1 MRKIKEILRLKFELG
16 LKNREIARSCL
27 IPHTTVANY
36 LRRACDAGLT
46 WPLPPDLDEGT
57 LERQLFA
64 DDPWA
69 RTRETRLPDFASI
82 HEEFRRHRHVTLQLL
97 WEEYKESQ
105 SDGYQYSRF
114 CELYNRWVQKL
125 DLVLRQDH
133 RVGEKMFVDHA
144 GPTVPIVDRETG
156 QVHEAAIFVAV
167 LGASNYTYA
176 EATWNRNLASWIGSH
191 IRTLEFFQ
199 GVPAVT
205 VPDNWKTAVKDP
217 CYYEPDLNPTYRDF
231 AQHYGTV
238 IIPARVRKP
247 RDKAKVEAGVLIVER
262 WILAALRKHTFHTLA
277 ELNLAIREL
286 LVKLNQRKF
295 RKLDTTR
302 EKLFE
307 ELERPALKPL
317 PPEPFTF
324 AEWKKA
330 RVNIDYHVE
339 IERHYYSVPY
349 QLVHQEVEAR
359 IAAATVEIFLK
370 GRRIV
375 THTRS
380 FVPGKHTTLPE
391 HRPKKHQ
398 NLEWTASRMIER
410 GLVIGTSTAAALERI
425 MESRKHPE
433 LGYRSCLGVLRL
445 GERYGRE
452 RLETACR
459 RAVALNACS
468 YRRIKSMLETGLDRQ
483 PLEPVATPA
492 AHTDVHAN
500 VRGAGYYRNQL
511 PPPSPATGP
520 GADEEPGRL
529 RLGSPAPQRHD
540 HRAFRGR

>member
-36 LRRACDAGLT
+36 LRRARDAGLT

-105 SDGYQYSRF
+105 PDGYQYSRF

-262 WILAALRKHTFHTLA
+262 WILAALRKYTFHTLA

-330 RVNIDYHVE
+330 RANIDYHVE

-375 THTRS
+375 SHTRS

-398 NLEWTASRMIER
+398 NLEWTASRMVER

-500 VRGAGYYRNQL
+500 VRGAGYYRK
-511 PPPSPATGP
+511 T
-520 GADEEPGRL
+520 EVC
-529 RLGSPAPQRHD
+529 
-540 HRAFRGR
+540 

>member
-36 LRRACDAGLT
+36 LRRARDAGLT

-105 SDGYQYSRF
+105 PDGYQYSRF
-114 CELYNRWVQKL
+114 FELYNRWVQKL

-144 GPTVPIVDRETG
+144 GPTVPTVDRETG

-330 RVNIDYHVE
+330 RANIDYHVE

-398 NLEWTASRMIER
+398 NLEWTASRMVER

-500 VRGAGYYRNQL
+500 VRGAGYYRK
-511 PPPSPATGP
+511 T
-520 GADEEPGRL
+520 EVC
-529 RLGSPAPQRHD
+529 
-540 HRAFRGR
+540 

>member
-36 LRRACDAGLT
+36 LRRARDAGLT

-105 SDGYQYSRF
+105 PDGYQYSRF
-114 CELYNRWVQKL
+114 CELYNCWVQKL

-262 WILAALRKHTFHTLA
+262 WILAALRKYTFHTLA

-317 PPEPFTF
+317 PPESFTF

-398 NLEWTASRMIER
+398 NLEWTASRMVER

-500 VRGAGYYRNQL
+500 VRGAGYYRK
-511 PPPSPATGP
+511 T
-520 GADEEPGRL
+520 EVC
-529 RLGSPAPQRHD
+529 
-540 HRAFRGR
+540 

>member
-36 LRRACDAGLT
+36 LRRARDAGLT

-69 RTRETRLPDFASI
+69 RPRETRLPDFASI

-105 SDGYQYSRF
+105 PDGYQYSRF

-262 WILAALRKHTFHTLA
+262 WILAALRKYTFHTLA

-330 RVNIDYHVE
+330 RANIDYHVE

-398 NLEWTASRMIER
+398 NLEWTASRMVER

-500 VRGAGYYRNQL
+500 VRGAGYYRK
-511 PPPSPATGP
+511 T
-520 GADEEPGRL
+520 EVC
-529 RLGSPAPQRHD
+529 
-540 HRAFRGR
+540 

>member
-36 LRRACDAGLT
+36 LRRARDAGLT

-105 SDGYQYSRF
+105 PDGYQYSRF

-167 LGASNYTYA
+167 LGASDYTYA

-262 WILAALRKHTFHTLA
+262 WILAALRKYTFHTLA

-330 RVNIDYHVE
+330 RANIDYHVE

-380 FVPGKHTTLPE
+380 FVPGKHMTLPE

-398 NLEWTASRMIER
+398 NLEWTASRMVER

-500 VRGAGYYRNQL
+500 VRGAGYYRK
-511 PPPSPATGP
+511 T
-520 GADEEPGRL
+520 EVC
-529 RLGSPAPQRHD
+529 
-540 HRAFRGR
+540 

>member
-36 LRRACDAGLT
+36 LRRARDAGLT

-69 RTRETRLPDFASI
+69 RPRETRLPDFASI

-105 SDGYQYSRF
+105 PDGYQYSRF

-330 RVNIDYHVE
+330 RANIDYHVE

-398 NLEWTASRMIER
+398 NLEWTVSRMIER

-500 VRGAGYYRNQL
+500 VRGAGYYRK
-511 PPPSPATGP
+511 T
-520 GADEEPGRL
+520 EVC
-529 RLGSPAPQRHD
+529 
-540 HRAFRGR
+540 

>member
-36 LRRACDAGLT
+36 LRRARDAGLT

-105 SDGYQYSRF
+105 PDGYQYSRF

-262 WILAALRKHTFHTLA
+262 WILAALRKYTFHTLA

-330 RVNIDYHVE
+330 RANIDYHVE

-500 VRGAGYYRNQL
+500 VRGAGYYRKTEV
-511 PPPSPATGP
+511 S
-520 GADEEPGRL
+520 
-529 RLGSPAPQRHD
+529 
-540 HRAFRGR
+540 

>member
-27 IPHTTVANY
+27 VPHTTVANY
-36 LRRACDAGLT
+36 LRRARDAGLP
-46 WPLPPDLDEGT
+46 WPLPADLDEGT

-64 DDPWA
+64 DGPG
-69 RTRETRLPDFASI
+69 TRETRLPDFASI

-97 WEEYKESQ
+97 WEEYKETQ
-105 SDGYQYSRF
+105 PDGYQYSRF

-125 DLVLRQDH
+125 DVVLRQDH

-144 GPTVPIVDRETG
+144 GPTVPIVDHETG

-191 IRTLEFFQ
+191 VRTLEFFQ

-205 VPDNWKTAVKDP
+205 VPDNWKTGVKDP

-330 RVNIDYHVE
+330 RANIDYHVE

-391 HRPKKHQ
+391 HRPNKHQ
-398 NLEWTASRMIER
+398 NL
-410 GLVIGTSTAAALERI
+410 
-425 MESRKHPE
+425 
-433 LGYRSCLGVLRL
+433 
-445 GERYGRE
+445 
-452 RLETACR
+452 
-459 RAVALNACS
+459 
-468 YRRIKSMLETGLDRQ
+468 
-483 PLEPVATPA
+483 
-492 AHTDVHAN
+492 
-500 VRGAGYYRNQL
+500 
-511 PPPSPATGP
+511 
-520 GADEEPGRL
+520 
-529 RLGSPAPQRHD
+529 
-540 HRAFRGR
+540 

>member
-36 LRRACDAGLT
+36 LRRARDAGLT

-105 SDGYQYSRF
+105 PDGYQYSRF

-330 RVNIDYHVE
+330 RANIDYHVE

-398 NLEWTASRMIER
+398 NLEWTASRMVER

-500 VRGAGYYRNQL
+500 VRGAGYYRK
-511 PPPSPATGP
+511 T
-520 GADEEPGRL
+520 EVC
-529 RLGSPAPQRHD
+529 
-540 HRAFRGR
+540 